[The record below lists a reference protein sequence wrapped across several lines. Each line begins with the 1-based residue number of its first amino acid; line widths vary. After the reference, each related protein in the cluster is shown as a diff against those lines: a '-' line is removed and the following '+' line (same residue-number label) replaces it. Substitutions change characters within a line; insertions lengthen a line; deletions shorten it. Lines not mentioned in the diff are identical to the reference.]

1 MEVIIVESSLTD
13 FQIIN
18 KLDTKQQRLMANLVN
33 IREATPYIVNAF
45 NKRSQIRP
53 RLKKF
58 GIYVKLIFKDIQNL
72 FADEYCQQL
81 LAKYLKYIG
90 WNDLQYIAF
99 ISYGSDYAQ
108 IEIILNRV
116 ISGTK
121 IIDLKCLKASRR
133 QYKMLYRAYTQ
144 MCK

>member
-1 MEVIIVESSLTD
+1 MLIIESSLAD

-18 KLDTKQQRLMANLVN
+18 KLDIKRQRLMANLVN
-33 IREATPYIVNAF
+33 VSETTPYIVNAF
-45 NKRSQIRP
+45 NKRSNLRP

-58 GIYVKLIFKDIQNL
+58 GIYIKLILKDTQNL
-72 FADEYCQQL
+72 SPEKSYQQVL
-81 LAKYLKYIG
+81 DRYLKDIG

-99 ISYGSDYAQ
+99 ITYGSNYAQ

-116 ISGTK
+116 ISKTN
-121 IIDLKCLKASRR
+121 IIDLKCLKVSTR
-133 QYKMLYRAYTQ
+133 QYKILYKAYTK